1 MEDFSIITII
11 GIFIQFISFLI
22 GMYHVIIGMA
32 GFIPLKDK
40 NAVETC
46 KINKF
51 ALIVSAHNEEN
62 VIGNLLHSLKSLDY
76 PKDSYDI
83 FVIADNCTDDTAEAA
98 RIAGALV
105 FERVS
110 ENRGKG
116 YALEWMFKKL
126 CTFEKQYDYVSIFD
140 ADNLVDKNFLSEIN
154 KQANKGHEVIQGYVD
169 SKNPFDS
176 WITSSYSLS
185 FWTMSRTFQLARYR
199 LGLCCQLMGTGFA
212 ISVDTLKEIGWGAT
226 CLTED
231 MEFTIKLALSGKKA
245 AWAHNARIYD
255 EKPVELINSWRQ
267 RKRWMQGHCDV
278 ASRYFFK
285 LIKKSFKE
293 IKLTPLDC
301 AVYLVQPI
309 RIITMGIIM
318 FFGYAQTFHPSGD
331 IGFVQLSYLFD
342 SPVIWNTLSI
352 LNMLYM
358 PFVVTLERRTVNLK
372 YLLAYL
378 IYPLYNLTWIP
389 IAIQGLTDKNKKDW
403 YHTKHTRNISIDEI
417 K

>member
-293 IKLTPLDC
+293 S
-301 AVYLVQPI
+301 VSN
-309 RIITMGIIM
+309 
-318 FFGYAQTFHPSGD
+318 FFSDFGT
-331 IGFVQLSYLFD
+331 
-342 SPVIWNTLSI
+342 
-352 LNMLYM
+352 
-358 PFVVTLERRTVNLK
+358 TV
-372 YLLAYL
+372 
-378 IYPLYNLTWIP
+378 
-389 IAIQGLTDKNKKDW
+389 KDFFS
-403 YHTKHTRNISIDEI
+403 NIFS
-417 K
+417 